1 MKSQNSGVTE
11 RPLMASFPR
20 GSRNLRSERPV
31 TRLSSNVTCSLPS
44 GAPEVLSFYI
54 DILSDDLTVE
64 DRSGLDQAL
73 QEAGMYSGG
82 TVGAT

>member
-1 MKSQNSGVTE
+1 MWSSRAILPMKSQNNGVTE

-64 DRSGLDQAL
+64 TNHA
-73 QEAGMYSGG
+73 
-82 TVGAT
+82 TV